1 MTWRSGLKR
10 TATNH
15 MDMDSSLD
23 NYTDLE
29 VDLLDTQLY
38 QSPHKK
44 SLAGHW
50 RVILGSSSDHPRF
63 TIEALSCSR
72 NFLVTIHIRYMWY
85 VVFLTNLKR
94 LIKH

>member
-44 SLAGHW
+44 SGHW
-50 RVILGSSSDHPRF
+50 RVILGSSSFYHRGSLM
-63 TIEALSCSR
+63 LSE
-72 NFLVTIHIRYMWY
+72 FFGHYTYTLY